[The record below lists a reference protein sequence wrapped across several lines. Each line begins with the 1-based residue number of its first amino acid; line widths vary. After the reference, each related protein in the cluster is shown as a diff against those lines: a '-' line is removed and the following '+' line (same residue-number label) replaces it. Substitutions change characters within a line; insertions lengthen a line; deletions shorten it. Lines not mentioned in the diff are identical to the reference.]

1 MAKPRKS
8 SFSKAIEQVA
18 GRKRDHPAFAGSS
31 FYVPKSTNNAFN
43 KAILALKDA
52 GFDLDRSDI
61 LSVLMERF
69 AVLVE
74 QQGPEQNLEEILTE
88 AAAEPALTDL
98 AGVSKLKALLQEE
111 IEQVAAHR
119 QEQSFWQPGDLEAMV
134 ASTVQRVLG
143 SSAAAGEPPGAASRW
158 QLRTGP
164 NGEIQQVLHD
174 PSQPGTDLLVVSQTP
189 TPAASPEVQART
201 SHP

>member
-18 GRKRDHPAFAGSS
+18 GRKRDHPDFVGSS
-31 FYVPKSTNNAFN
+31 FYVPKLTNNAFN

-52 GFDLDRSDI
+52 GYDLDRSDI

-69 AVLVE
+69 AALVE

-88 AAAEPALTDL
+88 AAAEPVLTDL
-98 AGVSKLKALLQEE
+98 AGVSKLKRLLQGE

-119 QEQSFWQPGDLEAMV
+119 QAQSFWQPEDLETMV
-134 ASTVQRVLG
+134 AATVKRVLG
-143 SSAAAGEPPGAASRW
+143 SSAAAGEPPGAASKW
-158 QLRTGP
+158 PLRTGP
-164 NGEIQQVLHD
+164 NGENLQVLYD
-174 PSQPGTDLLVVSQTP
+174 PSQPGTSYVVVSQTH
-189 TPAASPEVQART
+189 TPAASPEVQARA
-201 SHP
+201 SDP